1 MTEELTEYYDESDDF
16 RYSCHAEIQDGITT
30 FPFRIVSVFP
40 FYLASHGDPEL
51 YGIHYVPAEG
61 LYEERAIYAH
71 SGNTIP
77 TDDCGIISNT
87 ITEVCECALRETES
101 RHMALIEYDKS
112 YNEQHSEFIHQN
124 QSKEY
129 SDVTNP

>member
-1 MTEELTEYYDESDDF
+1 MAQNVVVYETNDPNKSGYTEIRD
-16 RYSCHAEIQDGITT
+16 AMAT
-30 FPFRIVSVFP
+30 FPFRIVSRFP
-40 FYLASHGDPEL
+40 FYLSSNGDPEL

-61 LYEERAIYAH
+61 LYEERAIYAY

-87 ITEVCECALRETES
+87 IMEVCECALRETES